1 MIEYLTLAAGEIFTP
16 TVIGYITLGVLIGY
30 IVGALPGMNRTTAIA
45 LAIPFTFTMPAA
57 VALSFLIG
65 INKGGAAGAAVS
77 AILLNVPGE
86 PSAVVTTYDGYPMT
100 KQGKAQKALMIA
112 LVASVVG
119 DVLATITLIMLA
131 QPVARFAIGL
141 GPIELAAI
149 LIFSMTF
156 IAAVSGDSFFKALI
170 AGLLGLLLS
179 APGIDIETG
188 LPRMTF
194 GMLELYDGIPLLA
207 VAIGTLALSEIMV
220 QIDDGWRGDHQ
231 YPQVRDDEAKDRE
244 PVFSVK
250 DAVQITPAVLRGS
263 LVGTL
268 VGILPGLGATLA
280 SFLAYTWTR
289 QASKTPER
297 FGKGAPEGV
306 AASESADNA
315 TVPAALIP
323 VFAIGVPG
331 SLSTALLMGAFMMH
345 GLTPGPFLFKES
357 GGVVFSIY
365 LGMLLASV
373 ALLAVGLFGQ
383 RIFSMVIRVRKS
395 VLLPVIV
402 FLCVVGAYMEGGG
415 MFGVYL
421 MLVFGVVG
429 YFMKKYDFSFVT
441 FVVGYV
447 LGPMAELTIRQ
458 SLIISDANPAVLIDH
473 PIAVVFL
480 LLAVFSIWRFAIAGA
495 RSMQIAQPAAEAAG
509 GGPDATPGGK
519 RG

>member
-1 MIEYLTLAAGEIFTP
+1 MIDYLAIAAGEILTP
-16 TVIGYITLGVLIGY
+16 TVIGYIIFGVLIGY

-45 LAIPFTFTMPAA
+45 LAIPFTFTMPPAA
-57 VALSFLIG
+57 ALSFLIG

-100 KQGKAQKALMIA
+100 KQGKAQKALVVA

-119 DVLATITLIMLA
+119 DLLATVVLILLA

-141 GPIELAAI
+141 GPIELASI
-149 LIFSMTF
+149 LIFSITF

-170 AGLLGLLLS
+170 AGILGLLLS

-194 GMLELYDGIPLLA
+194 GLLELYDGIPLLA
-207 VAIGTLALSEIMV
+207 VAIGTLALSEILV
-220 QIDDGWRGDHQ
+220 QIDEGWRGDHR
-231 YPQVRDDEAKDRE
+231 YPQVAEEKSPDAE
-244 PVFSVK
+244 PVFGLK
-250 DAVQITPAVLRGS
+250 DAAQITPSVLRGS

-268 VGILPGLGATLA
+268 VGILPGFGATLA
-280 SFLAYTWTR
+280 SFLAYTWVR
-289 QASKTPER
+289 QSSKTPEA

-357 GGVVFSIY
+357 GSVVYGIY
-365 LGMLLASV
+365 LGMLLASA
-373 ALLAVGLFGQ
+373 ALLLVGLFGQ
-383 RIFSMVIRVRKS
+383 RIFSAVIQIRKS

-402 FLCVVGAYMEGGG
+402 FLCIVGAYMEAGG

-421 MLVFGVVG
+421 MLIFGFVG
-429 YFMKKYDFSFVT
+429 YFMKKFDYSFVT

-473 PIAVVFL
+473 PIAILFL

-495 RSMQIAQPAAEAAG
+495 RSMQIDRP
-509 GGPDATPGGK
+509 GGPT
-519 RG
+519 

>member
-1 MIEYLTLAAGEIFTP
+1 MIEYVSIAAGEIFTP
-16 TVIGYITLGVLIGY
+16 SVIGYIILGVLIGY

-45 LAIPFTFTMPAA
+45 LAIPFTFTMPPAA
-57 VALSFLIG
+57 ALSFLIG

-100 KQGKAQKALMIA
+100 RQGKARKALTIA
-112 LVASVVG
+112 LLASVAG
-119 DVLATITLIMLA
+119 DLLATVTLILLA

-141 GPIELAAI
+141 GPIELASI
-149 LIFSMTF
+149 LIFSITF

-170 AGLLGLLLS
+170 AGILGLLLS

-207 VAIGTLALSEIMV
+207 VAIGTLALSEILV
-220 QIDDGWRGDHQ
+220 QIDEGWHGDHR
-231 YPQVRDDEAKDRE
+231 YPQIADERTKNADSGFRL
-244 PVFSVK
+244 PDV
-250 DAVQITPAVLRGS
+250 ARITPAVLRGS

-280 SFLAYTWTR
+280 SFLAYTWVR
-289 QASKTPER
+289 QSSKTPEA

-357 GGVVFSIY
+357 GAVVFAIY
-365 LGMLLASV
+365 LGMLLASA
-373 ALLAVGLFGQ
+373 ALLLVGLFGQ
-383 RIFSMVIRVRKS
+383 RIFSMVIQIRKS

-402 FLCVVGAYMEGGG
+402 FLCIVGAYMEGGG

-421 MLVFGVVG
+421 MLVFGFVG
-429 YFMKKYDFSFVT
+429 YFMKKFDYSFVT

-458 SLIISDANPAVLIDH
+458 SLIISDSNPAVLIDH

-480 LLAVFSIWRFAIAGA
+480 VLAALSIWRFAIAGA
-495 RSMQIAQPAAEAAG
+495 RSMQIAPAPASDG
-509 GGPDATPGGK
+509 GD
-519 RG
+519 R